1 MSAVFVNG
9 IGLFGPGLPDWPQG
23 REVLAGRA
31 PYQPVVA
38 PPPPAELLPAT
49 ERRRATP
56 STRVALAVA
65 QQALRA
71 AAAAGVT
78 IDPHRLPTVFATSSG
93 NPDILHDLCE
103 MLAAGDTQI
112 SPTKFHNSVHNAAAG
127 YFSIGLASQSASTSI
142 CAYDVTAAAGLLE
155 AVAQVGAAG
164 GPLLLVSYDIP
175 YPYPLSERR
184 PLNDAWGAAL
194 LLSDAPLTAAS
205 LRIAV
210 RVGSP
215 GNSGNSGNSGD
226 PGEASE
232 SVLADAAL
240 DDARRHNPTA
250 RLLPLL
256 RALAL
261 GAPAQ
266 VHLPFSSGTLAVA
279 IDAAQASQPVA
290 RAA

>member
-1 MSAVFVNG
+1 VSTVFVNG

-71 AAAAGVT
+71 AAAAGAT
-78 IDPHRLPTVFATSSG
+78 IDPHALPTVFATSSG

-155 AVAQVGAAG
+155 AVAQVGVAG

-194 LLSDAPLTAAS
+194 LLGDAPLTAAS
-205 LRIAV
+205 MRIAV
-210 RVGSP
+210 QV
-215 GNSGNSGNSGD
+215 GD
-226 PGEASE
+226 PAEAAE

-240 DDARRHNPTA
+240 EDARRHNPTA